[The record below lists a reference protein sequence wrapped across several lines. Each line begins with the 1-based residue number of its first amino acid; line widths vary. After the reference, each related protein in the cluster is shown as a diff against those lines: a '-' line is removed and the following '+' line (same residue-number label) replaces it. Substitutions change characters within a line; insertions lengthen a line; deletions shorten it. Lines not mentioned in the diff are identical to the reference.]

1 MVEITAQAVKE
12 LRQQTGLGMMDCKK
26 ALQDMGGNIEK
37 AVEHLRKQGLSAV
50 EKRADREASEGII
63 ASYIHPGSRL
73 GVLLEVNCE
82 TDFVARTD
90 DFQQFTKNV
99 AMHIAA
105 SNPQAVGREDLD
117 AAVVDKEREIY
128 LEQAKNEGK
137 PDHIA
142 EKIVQGRLE
151 KYYQDVCL
159 LEQPFVKDPDRT
171 VNDLLAELTA
181 KIGEKISVRRFACY
195 RLGEGI

>member
-1 MVEITAQAVKE
+1 MAEITAQAVKE

-26 ALQDMGGNIEK
+26 ALQETGGNIEK
-37 AVEHLRKQGLSAV
+37 AVELLRKQGLSAV
-50 EKRADREASEGII
+50 EKRANREASEGIV

-90 DFQQFTKNV
+90 DFQEFTKNV

-117 AAVVDKEREIY
+117 AVVVDKEREIY
-128 LEQAKNEGK
+128 LEQARNEGK

-151 KYYQDVCL
+151 KFYQDVCL
-159 LEQPFVKDPDRT
+159 LEQPFVKDPDQT
-171 VNDLLAELTA
+171 VSDLLAGLTA
-181 KIGEKISVRRFACY
+181 KIGEKISIRRFACY
-195 RLGEGI
+195 RLGEGV